1 MPSLIR
7 VSRQEVALM
16 AVTFFWGG
24 TFLMVHQAQ
33 QYCGPLFFVGVR
45 FATASLMGIAM
56 FHRALR
62 RLTMAEIRAGV
73 AIGLCM
79 WVAYVSQTYGLRT
92 ISSSRSAFLTAL
104 YVPMVPLAQ
113 WVVLRRPPHVMSWVG
128 IGLAFCG
135 LMLLSGAGAAS
146 GGFGP
151 GECATLLAAV
161 ATTGEIILIGRF
173 AGSGDSRRITVVQLV
188 VTGVLA
194 LAAMP
199 VMGEGLPAFSWVWLG
214 GGVGLG
220 AASVLIQ
227 LAMNWAQKAVSP
239 TRATII
245 YAGEPV
251 WGGLVGWI
259 AGDMLPV
266 TSVAGAACIV
276 AGVLA
281 SELRL
286 PARRAKTGAPP
297 GCAGR
302 AAGKQVTD
310 E

>member
-1 MPSLIR
+1 MT
-7 VSRQEVALM
+7 
-16 AVTFFWGG
+16 VTFFWGG
-24 TFLMVHQAQ
+24 TFLIVHQAQ
-33 QYCGPLFFVGVR
+33 QYCGPLLFVGVR
-45 FATASLMGIAM
+45 FVTASLMGIAM

-62 RLTMAEIRAGV
+62 RVTMAEIRAGT

-79 WVAYVSQTYGLRT
+79 CVAYVSQTYGLRT

-113 WVVLRRPPHVMSWVG
+113 WVMLRRPPHLMSWVG

-135 LMLLSGAGAAS
+135 LMLLSGTGAAS
-146 GGFGP
+146 GGFGL

-161 ATTGEIILIGRF
+161 ATMGEIILIGRF

-188 VTGVLA
+188 VTGL
-194 LAAMP
+194 LSLLAMP
-199 VMGEGLPAFSWVWLG
+199 MAGEHFPAFSWVWLA

-251 WGGLVGWI
+251 WGGIVGWI
-259 AGDMLPV
+259 AGDVLPA

-286 PARRAKTGAPP
+286 PEHKKKSNATS
-297 GCAGR
+297 
-302 AAGKQVTD
+302 
-310 E
+310 